1 MIVKQL
7 NANHRGVFCG
17 LLILGGGFLYL
28 VDCVIAFALK
38 IHPELPWFERGIYTG
53 PSFQMTV
60 IYMICILCIIF
71 IKNR

>member
-1 MIVKQL
+1 MIVRHFK
-7 NANHRGVFCG
+7 ANHAGVCFG
-17 LLILGGGFLYL
+17 LLILGGGFLYI

-60 IYMICILCIIF
+60 VYLICVVCITF
-71 IKNR
+71 QKNR